1 MEEYIM
7 NQETLTTVIDN
18 LRECV
23 EEINISK
30 TKKKFLAEIKEI
42 ESTEI
47 LTEAWAKL
55 LTSKVFNKFIGS
67 WEKVI
72 GNVVF
77 VQSVA

>member
-7 NQETLTTVIDN
+7 NEETLSSVVSN
-18 LRECV
+18 LRECI
-23 EEINISK
+23 EEVNTSK
-30 TKKKFLAEIKEI
+30 MKKKFLAEIKEI